1 MYQSRL
7 ACTHAERPKRHKLV
21 GLPAADL
28 TFFNVRSERHCR
40 TALALVYK
48 VELPTLFFYILCF
61 LSWREKKTNV
71 CMIVFPIFFL
81 SKFCMCIVA
90 DKERV
95 AETNAEE
102 SAKKL
107 LS

>member
-1 MYQSRL
+1 ML
-7 ACTHAERPKRHKLV
+7 EVNVIVVLL
-21 GLPAADL
+21 LPWFTRWNCPL
-28 TFFNVRSERHCR
+28 YFFTFSV
-40 TALALVYK
+40 
-48 VELPTLFFYILCF
+48 FYHGVK
-61 LSWREKKTNV
+61 KKTNV